1 MKKSKVWL
9 ALAVAVVLLG
19 TIAVGV
25 ALADNTSSTAGQSPQ
40 NMYQAFLGN
49 LASALNIDQTTLTSA
64 LKTAGTNTVNQE
76 VQNGQIT
83 QQQANNI
90 LSQINSGKPFGFMG
104 MGLGRQGSVAG
115 SVYGKRQHRGGAMGS
130 FMLMK
135 PLASALGMSPQ
146 TLMLDLRSGQTISGL
161 LPQGTT
167 ITQLEATILASIQS
181 QLNQAVTNGKMTQT
195 QETNIYSKMQ
205 QNIDSDAWITQ
216 LQNMSQWHG
225 HHQSSSQTSQTTP
238 TT

>member
-9 ALAVAVVLLG
+9 ALAVAAVLLG

-25 ALADNTSSTAGQSPQ
+25 ALADNTPSTAGQSPQ
-40 NMYQAFLGN
+40 NIYQAFLGN
-49 LASALNIDQTTLTSA
+49 LASALNIDQATLTNA
-64 LKTAGTNTVNQE
+64 LKTAGTQTVNQE

-104 MGLGRQGSVAG
+104 MGFGRPGSVAG
-115 SVYGKRQHRGGAMGS
+115 SVYGKRRPRGPMGG

-135 PLASALGMSPQ
+135 PLASALGVSPQ
-146 TLMLDLRSGQTISGL
+146 TLMSDLRSGQTISSL

-205 QNIDSDAWITQ
+205 QNIESGNWITQ